1 MVDEGAKTRQERTDE
16 NLQALLKNNL
26 VETKVIMKLV
36 QLLLN
41 EYSKYDIAALK
52 RLIAVQKT
60 VTDTLVTGN
69 DRLKTKTA

>member
-41 EYSKYDIAALK
+41 EYSKCDMLP
-52 RLIAVQKT
+52 
-60 VTDTLVTGN
+60 
-69 DRLKTKTA
+69 